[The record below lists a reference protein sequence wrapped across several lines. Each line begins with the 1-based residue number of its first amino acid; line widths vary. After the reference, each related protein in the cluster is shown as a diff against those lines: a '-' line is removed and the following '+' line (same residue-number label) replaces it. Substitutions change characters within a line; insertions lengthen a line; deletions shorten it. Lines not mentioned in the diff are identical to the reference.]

1 MVGERCAWMA
11 EGGAHGWREGA
22 HECAPYGPVHM
33 SRSPPTRGVWCA
45 FMRTGGPPKNHP
57 ADPRRR
63 VRIHAPPDTLQ
74 SPSFAVTISFT
85 AFVFAL
91 PPVAFIT

>member
-1 MVGERCAWMA
+1 MRTLRARTHVAIPTDPRRMVRIH
-11 EGGAHGWREGA
+11 AHRRD
-22 HECAPYGPVHM
+22 HPKIT
-33 SRSPPTRGVWCA
+33 PPTRGVWCA

-85 AFVFAL
+85 AFGFAL

>member
-1 MVGERCAWMA
+1 
-11 EGGAHGWREGA
+11 
-22 HECAPYGPVHM
+22 
-33 SRSPPTRGVWCA
+33 
-45 FMRTGGPPKNHP
+45 MRTGGPPKNHP

-85 AFVFAL
+85 AFGFAL